1 VRLDDAGPMN
11 DERGSSRP
19 RVAGIVLAGG
29 RASRFGRDKL
39 AERLDG
45 RTLVDRAIASLEP
58 VVDLVVVA
66 GPHDAT
72 RRIPAHHGV
81 PGGSRRPRLR
91 TADPVPDGGPVVGLA
106 TALEVAADNRASAA
120 VVVGGDMPWLRPVV
134 LERLLVELEAAEAV
148 VAVETGSWRPLPLA
162 LRVAPA
168 LDAAR
173 EHLASGGRDLFGLL
187 RRLRVRTLEEAV
199 WRPID
204 PGGATFRD
212 IDRPMDLR

>member
-1 VRLDDAGPMN
+1 MRLDDAGPMN

-72 RRIPAHHGV
+72 RPDPARDQ
-81 PGGSRRPRLR
+81 RRR
-91 TADPVPDGGPVVGLA
+91 
-106 TALEVAADNRASAA
+106 
-120 VVVGGDMPWLRPVV
+120 
-134 LERLLVELEAAEAV
+134 
-148 VAVETGSWRPLPLA
+148 
-162 LRVAPA
+162 
-168 LDAAR
+168 
-173 EHLASGGRDLFGLL
+173 
-187 RRLRVRTLEEAV
+187 
-199 WRPID
+199 
-204 PGGATFRD
+204 
-212 IDRPMDLR
+212 